1 MMRKIIMT
9 LLLFSAFGAF
19 GQNVASK
26 KTGKTIKPA
35 VPINTRIKFLQSENE
50 KLKKEIGSLRS
61 ELSDAIVKLD
71 SLKNQTEANSNA
83 ITQTGND
90 LGIKIQQT
98 GATSEQK
105 ISAVDQS
112 LSNKSLYGIIAVLAA
127 ILISVL
133 LYFLL
138 SKRQKSDKL
147 DIIDQLTKT
156 KIFIEE
162 SLIKEFGRQAELIDT
177 QIYVMEQKKGKMQIN
192 PNEVADHS
200 LAIKV
205 AREIN
210 LIERYVGLMDPKM
223 KGFKQLVLSVGKL
236 KGNLLANGY
245 DMPEL
250 LGKQFNIGLNAIVT
264 NTIADDNLEPGAE
277 IISKV
282 LIPQVKYNDTVIQTA
297 HIELSIGE

>member
-1 MMRKIIMT
+1 MT

-19 GQNVASK
+19 GQNAALK
-26 KTGKTIKPA
+26 KTAKTIKPP
-35 VPINTRIKFLQSENE
+35 VPINTRIKFLQAENE
-50 KLKKEIGSLRS
+50 KLKKEIGSLHS

-98 GATSEQK
+98 GAVSEQK

-177 QIYVMEQKKGKMQIN
+177 QIYSMEQKKSKTQST
-192 PNEVADHS
+192 PNDVVDHT

-223 KGFKQLVLSVGKL
+223 KGFRQLVASVAKL
-236 KGNLLANGY
+236 KTNLAANGY
-245 DMPEL
+245 EMPEL

-264 NTIADDNLEPGAE
+264 NTIPDENLETGAE

-282 LIPQVKYNDTVIQTA
+282 LIPQVKYNDIVIQTA